1 MTRAAANR
9 YAQALFE
16 LAKEKSML
24 EQIRSEL
31 DTVQEV
37 FTENSGIP
45 EVLEHPKV
53 PVQQKETLLK
63 NGFSGMSDM
72 VQRTLLL
79 MLEKNRI
86 DSVVHMIERFQHLVD
101 EEWKV
106 GHALVTT
113 VKPLSDEERTMISE
127 TFAEKTGK
135 NTLYIRNE
143 IDSELIGGLKVD
155 LGNLVFDGSIKGQLN
170 RMQRRLVSGK

>member
-16 LAKEKSML
+16 LSKEKSML

-37 FTENSGIP
+37 FAENSGLP
-45 EVLEHPKV
+45 EILEHPKV
-53 PVQQKETLLK
+53 PKEQKETLLK

-86 DSVVHMIERFQHLVD
+86 DSVVYMIERFQYLVD